1 MTECTI
7 KEYIQSKTSLLAKI
21 EAIEVLIDSMILN
34 TAEAIDNSGT
44 ASYSMD
50 TGQTKVTTN
59 YRSVS
64 EVQEGINALEKTLQM
79 YVNRYNGRVTV
90 LRGRLNY

>member
-1 MTECTI
+1 MECTI
-7 KEYIQSKTSLLAKI
+7 KEYIQSKSSTLDKIKAI
-21 EAIEVLIDSMILN
+21 EALIDSMIVN
-34 TAEAIDNSGT
+34 TAEAIDNSGV

-50 TGQTKVTTN
+50 SGQMKVTTT

-64 EVQEGINALEKTLQM
+64 EVQKGIKALEQTLQM
-79 YVNRYNGRVTV
+79 YINRYNGRVTV

>member
-1 MTECTI
+1 MECTV
-7 KEYIQSKTSLLAKI
+7 KEYIQSKTTLLAKI
-21 EAIEVLIDSMILN
+21 NGIEALIDSMILN
-34 TAEAIDNSGT
+34 TAEAIDNSGV

-50 TGQTKVTTN
+50 SGQMKVTTN
-59 YRSVS
+59 YRSVE
-64 EVQEGINALEKTLQM
+64 EVNKGIKALEQTLQM

>member
-1 MTECTI
+1 MECTV
-7 KEYIQSKTSLLAKI
+7 KEYIQSKSSILEKI
-21 EAIEVLIDSMILN
+21 KAIESLIDAMILN

-50 TGQTKVTTN
+50 TGQTKVTTT
-59 YRSVS
+59 YRSVE
-64 EVQEGINALEKTLQM
+64 EVNKGIKALEQTLQM
-79 YVNRYNGRVTV
+79 YVNRYNGRVVV